1 MRKIKKNTHKLM
13 SMFLAVLMVFG
24 CFSAWPTQV
33 SAAESD
39 YEIYP
44 KPHLMEYQSGD
55 YVIHQ
60 NINIVYEDGID
71 EYTKARM
78 NEVLAIKKIN
88 ATISNEIKEDQTNI
102 LVGIKGSDGYV
113 DKHVSKNYTLKTSG
127 LYDKLDSYLLASDNG
142 TITVLGKDTD
152 AAFYGI
158 TSLYH
163 IFNQMDSYSI
173 RNFVMEDYADVA
185 SRGFIEGYYGN
196 PWSTEDRSE
205 LMKWG
210 GYYKLNSYF
219 YAPKDDPKH
228 NSKWRE
234 LYSDEEIET
243 KIKPLAQAGNES
255 KCRFVF
261 ALHPYMN
268 NAIRYNSEENYQ
280 ADLKVMQAKFAQVIE
295 AGVRQIAILADD
307 AGNVGGDNYIKTLKD
322 MTAWIKEMQKT
333 YPDLK
338 LTLPFCTQ
346 EYMGNGQ
353 GYYTNFPENVQI
365 VMTGGRV
372 WGEVSNNF
380 TTTFT
385 NNVGRGPYMWI
396 NWPCTDN
403 SKKHLIMGGYSTFLH
418 PGVDPNKIQGIV
430 LNPMQQSEPSKVAI
444 FGNAC
449 YSWNI
454 WETSEE
460 ADEIW
465 EDSFKYVDHNSAEVT
480 AASDALKELSKHMI
494 NQNMDSRVTPLQESV
509 ELKDRLNQFKTALN
523 SGNTI
528 SDDLFTDL
536 INEFTK
542 LQTAAKTYR
551 NEAGDTR
558 IKDQIIYWLD
568 CWDDTTEAAIA
579 LINGVKAVQD
589 GAENDQIWDLYAQ
602 GQAAFERS
610 KTHNFHYVDHDEYAE
625 VGVQHIVPFIKTM
638 EQYLSDVASSI
649 IDPSK
654 QVTKFITNRDDTPT
668 GAISNVFDNKANT
681 EIVYKNPNS
690 INEGTYVGV
699 SYTKAIDVDK
709 VIFRLGTN
717 SNSKDTF
724 AKSKVQFT
732 NDGKEWK
739 DLDGTIYNLPNEVV
753 LEDLELQNVKGIRMI
768 ATEAKSNTW
777 LGIRDIVVNPTDE
790 PIVDNDMGTLSID
803 KLSLQGGTLAKVTDG
818 DNSTFAHFAEDPY
831 KGGTIK
837 DYIPIDASLILT
849 FKNPKK
855 LGTINFVQDSKTD
868 KITKYALEYTIDGK
882 NWQEIAKYDGQAAVN
897 EDVSALNLTV
907 KAVRIRNLELNLQND
922 SAGFWWKVYDFS
934 VSNPAAI
941 EKTFMYTDT
950 WEVYKGTESNL
961 TDGDNTTALDFNTK
975 PGDTS
980 RVGDFIGWDFG
991 KTIQIGKVHAV
1002 IGGDRNAGDKWL
1014 KYSLQYSADGQDWT
1028 TYKSYE
1034 GVTNGKDVIDENL
1047 RGVEARYV
1055 RLVNNEQKNS
1065 WVIFSE
1071 FDVAQFDPIK
1081 DYDDT
1086 NVYTNTEYRLI
1097 TESKEDLTKL
1107 MYDEVITLTQGQ
1119 YIGVDLLRIKDISE
1133 IVVDMNK
1140 DNLTIETSKNALEW
1154 TTVKTKTSELPDA
1167 RYVRIINN
1175 TDSAITFNLNRFEV
1189 HSNELY
1195 APSLYE
1201 TTMGINSSWGVA
1213 EDSRNNGAAFDG
1225 NIDTTTEFA
1234 DLPQKGQYIIY
1245 DLGQERNISKIQ
1257 MFCQDSA
1264 VNYIR
1269 DADILISN
1277 DLENWTKVITIGD
1290 GVENKNDASVTCI
1303 NSDAGYKAS
1312 STYPNKVLVE
1322 GTADN
1327 VKARYLKILMTA
1339 TNNNRAVLFNEIVIN
1354 DGEYV
1359 PVSNDPTFESNAV
1372 EVQGFV
1378 PQNMFDGDLTTAY
1391 KPNTTDAGYITYTL
1405 SDNLDVKK
1413 INIVQKGTVS
1423 NAKVMALV
1431 MVGEEKQWV
1440 QVGTLSKS
1448 LNEIYLPFDMTYE
1461 LKIVW
1466 EANNIPT
1473 ISEIV
1478 RLNDDE
1484 FLPEL
1489 EALQKY
1495 VNSLN
1500 VDENNYTASSYAKY
1514 VSKLNQAN
1522 EVLSTASG
1530 DKKLIIKAYSE
1541 LQIAYTNLVTRGNA
1555 QLIKD
1560 ELNKIG
1566 ALVADDYTDSTWE
1579 ALQDKVNE
1587 ANTLL
1592 AKGEEELN
1600 VKEVA
1605 DMVNI
1610 LQVAKSNLI
1619 TKVSVSKEVLQNY
1632 IDTNELDNLDTS
1644 KYLTSTAT
1652 PFVDALKVAHDLIAS
1667 DDATVKQLED
1677 ALTALQETR
1686 AALVL
1691 KATADEINAINGLI
1705 DSYKENNYTA
1715 STWKEFVKVLTEVKD
1730 ALNDENSSEDIT
1742 ELTKTLKAAAEKLV
1756 ERGDLTDLNILLET
1770 AEALD
1775 ANRYTEESYNKLL
1788 DIIKTI
1794 KVELKDSSEMLQTDV
1809 DKLQAKL
1816 QAAIDALEIKPSVT
1830 PNEDGIING
1839 NTASDTTTSSKTGD
1853 DVVIGSFLVL
1863 GMLSIAGLWLYRKKE
1878 NC

>member
-1 MRKIKKNTHKLM
+1 ML
-13 SMFLAVLMVFG
+13 F
-24 CFSAWPTQV
+24 
-33 SAAESD
+33 
-39 YEIYP
+39 
-44 KPHLMEYQSGD
+44 
-55 YVIHQ
+55 
-60 NINIVYEDGID
+60 
-71 EYTKARM
+71 
-78 NEVLAIKKIN
+78 
-88 ATISNEIKEDQTNI
+88 
-102 LVGIKGSDGYV
+102 
-113 DKHVSKNYTLKTSG
+113 
-127 LYDKLDSYLLASDNG
+127 
-142 TITVLGKDTD
+142 
-152 AAFYGI
+152 
-158 TSLYH
+158 
-163 IFNQMDSYSI
+163 
-173 RNFVMEDYADVA
+173 
-185 SRGFIEGYYGN
+185 
-196 PWSTEDRSE
+196 RS
-205 LMKWG
+205 
-210 GYYKLNSYF
+210 
-219 YAPKDDPKH
+219 
-228 NSKWRE
+228 
-234 LYSDEEIET
+234 
-243 KIKPLAQAGNES
+243 
-255 KCRFVF
+255 
-261 ALHPYMN
+261 
-268 NAIRYNSEENYQ
+268 
-280 ADLKVMQAKFAQVIE
+280 
-295 AGVRQIAILADD
+295 
-307 AGNVGGDNYIKTLKD
+307 
-322 MTAWIKEMQKT
+322 
-333 YPDLK
+333 
-338 LTLPFCTQ
+338 
-346 EYMGNGQ
+346 
-353 GYYTNFPENVQI
+353 
-365 VMTGGRV
+365 
-372 WGEVSNNF
+372 
-380 TTTFT
+380 
-385 NNVGRGPYMWI
+385 
-396 NWPCTDN
+396 
-403 SKKHLIMGGYSTFLH
+403 
-418 PGVDPNKIQGIV
+418 
-430 LNPMQQSEPSKVAI
+430 
-444 FGNAC
+444 
-449 YSWNI
+449 
-454 WETSEE
+454 
-460 ADEIW
+460 
-465 EDSFKYVDHNSAEVT
+465 
-480 AASDALKELSKHMI
+480 
-494 NQNMDSRVTPLQESV
+494 
-509 ELKDRLNQFKTALN
+509 
-523 SGNTI
+523 
-528 SDDLFTDL
+528 
-536 INEFTK
+536 
-542 LQTAAKTYR
+542 
-551 NEAGDTR
+551 
-558 IKDQIIYWLD
+558 
-568 CWDDTTEAAIA
+568 
-579 LINGVKAVQD
+579 
-589 GAENDQIWDLYAQ
+589 
-602 GQAAFERS
+602 
-610 KTHNFHYVDHDEYAE
+610 
-625 VGVQHIVPFIKTM
+625 
-638 EQYLSDVASSI
+638 
-649 IDPSK
+649 
-654 QVTKFITNRDDTPT
+654 
-668 GAISNVFDNKANT
+668 
-681 EIVYKNPNS
+681 
-690 INEGTYVGV
+690 
-699 SYTKAIDVDK
+699 
-709 VIFRLGTN
+709 
-717 SNSKDTF
+717 
-724 AKSKVQFT
+724 
-732 NDGKEWK
+732 
-739 DLDGTIYNLPNEVV
+739 
-753 LEDLELQNVKGIRMI
+753 
-768 ATEAKSNTW
+768 
-777 LGIRDIVVNPTDE
+777 
-790 PIVDNDMGTLSID
+790 
-803 KLSLQGGTLAKVTDG
+803 
-818 DNSTFAHFAEDPY
+818 
-831 KGGTIK
+831 
-837 DYIPIDASLILT
+837 
-849 FKNPKK
+849 
-855 LGTINFVQDSKTD
+855 
-868 KITKYALEYTIDGK
+868 
-882 NWQEIAKYDGQAAVN
+882 
-897 EDVSALNLTV
+897 
-907 KAVRIRNLELNLQND
+907 
-922 SAGFWWKVYDFS
+922 
-934 VSNPAAI
+934 
-941 EKTFMYTDT
+941 
-950 WEVYKGTESNL
+950 
-961 TDGDNTTALDFNTK
+961 
-975 PGDTS
+975 
-980 RVGDFIGWDFG
+980 
-991 KTIQIGKVHAV
+991 
-1002 IGGDRNAGDKWL
+1002 
-1014 KYSLQYSADGQDWT
+1014 
-1028 TYKSYE
+1028 
-1034 GVTNGKDVIDENL
+1034 
-1047 RGVEARYV
+1047 
-1055 RLVNNEQKNS
+1055 
-1065 WVIFSE
+1065 
-1071 FDVAQFDPIK
+1071 
-1081 DYDDT
+1081 
-1086 NVYTNTEYRLI
+1086 
-1097 TESKEDLTKL
+1097 
-1107 MYDEVITLTQGQ
+1107 
-1119 YIGVDLLRIKDISE
+1119 
-1133 IVVDMNK
+1133 
-1140 DNLTIETSKNALEW
+1140 
-1154 TTVKTKTSELPDA
+1154 
-1167 RYVRIINN
+1167 
-1175 TDSAITFNLNRFEV
+1175 
-1189 HSNELY
+1189 
-1195 APSLYE
+1195 
-1201 TTMGINSSWGVA
+1201 
-1213 EDSRNNGAAFDG
+1213 
-1225 NIDTTTEFA
+1225 
-1234 DLPQKGQYIIY
+1234 
-1245 DLGQERNISKIQ
+1245 
-1257 MFCQDSA
+1257 
-1264 VNYIR
+1264 
-1269 DADILISN
+1269 
-1277 DLENWTKVITIGD
+1277 
-1290 GVENKNDASVTCI
+1290 CI

-1730 ALNDENSSEDIT
+1730 ALNDENSSEDIA

>member
-1 MRKIKKNTHKLM
+1 
-13 SMFLAVLMVFG
+13 
-24 CFSAWPTQV
+24 
-33 SAAESD
+33 
-39 YEIYP
+39 
-44 KPHLMEYQSGD
+44 
-55 YVIHQ
+55 
-60 NINIVYEDGID
+60 
-71 EYTKARM
+71 
-78 NEVLAIKKIN
+78 
-88 ATISNEIKEDQTNI
+88 
-102 LVGIKGSDGYV
+102 
-113 DKHVSKNYTLKTSG
+113 
-127 LYDKLDSYLLASDNG
+127 
-142 TITVLGKDTD
+142 
-152 AAFYGI
+152 
-158 TSLYH
+158 
-163 IFNQMDSYSI
+163 
-173 RNFVMEDYADVA
+173 
-185 SRGFIEGYYGN
+185 
-196 PWSTEDRSE
+196 
-205 LMKWG
+205 
-210 GYYKLNSYF
+210 
-219 YAPKDDPKH
+219 
-228 NSKWRE
+228 
-234 LYSDEEIET
+234 
-243 KIKPLAQAGNES
+243 
-255 KCRFVF
+255 
-261 ALHPYMN
+261 
-268 NAIRYNSEENYQ
+268 
-280 ADLKVMQAKFAQVIE
+280 
-295 AGVRQIAILADD
+295 
-307 AGNVGGDNYIKTLKD
+307 
-322 MTAWIKEMQKT
+322 
-333 YPDLK
+333 
-338 LTLPFCTQ
+338 
-346 EYMGNGQ
+346 
-353 GYYTNFPENVQI
+353 
-365 VMTGGRV
+365 
-372 WGEVSNNF
+372 
-380 TTTFT
+380 
-385 NNVGRGPYMWI
+385 
-396 NWPCTDN
+396 
-403 SKKHLIMGGYSTFLH
+403 
-418 PGVDPNKIQGIV
+418 
-430 LNPMQQSEPSKVAI
+430 
-444 FGNAC
+444 
-449 YSWNI
+449 
-454 WETSEE
+454 
-460 ADEIW
+460 
-465 EDSFKYVDHNSAEVT
+465 
-480 AASDALKELSKHMI
+480 
-494 NQNMDSRVTPLQESV
+494 
-509 ELKDRLNQFKTALN
+509 
-523 SGNTI
+523 
-528 SDDLFTDL
+528 
-536 INEFTK
+536 
-542 LQTAAKTYR
+542 
-551 NEAGDTR
+551 
-558 IKDQIIYWLD
+558 
-568 CWDDTTEAAIA
+568 
-579 LINGVKAVQD
+579 
-589 GAENDQIWDLYAQ
+589 
-602 GQAAFERS
+602 
-610 KTHNFHYVDHDEYAE
+610 
-625 VGVQHIVPFIKTM
+625 
-638 EQYLSDVASSI
+638 
-649 IDPSK
+649 
-654 QVTKFITNRDDTPT
+654 
-668 GAISNVFDNKANT
+668 
-681 EIVYKNPNS
+681 
-690 INEGTYVGV
+690 
-699 SYTKAIDVDK
+699 
-709 VIFRLGTN
+709 
-717 SNSKDTF
+717 
-724 AKSKVQFT
+724 
-732 NDGKEWK
+732 
-739 DLDGTIYNLPNEVV
+739 
-753 LEDLELQNVKGIRMI
+753 
-768 ATEAKSNTW
+768 
-777 LGIRDIVVNPTDE
+777 
-790 PIVDNDMGTLSID
+790 
-803 KLSLQGGTLAKVTDG
+803 
-818 DNSTFAHFAEDPY
+818 
-831 KGGTIK
+831 
-837 DYIPIDASLILT
+837 
-849 FKNPKK
+849 
-855 LGTINFVQDSKTD
+855 
-868 KITKYALEYTIDGK
+868 
-882 NWQEIAKYDGQAAVN
+882 
-897 EDVSALNLTV
+897 
-907 KAVRIRNLELNLQND
+907 
-922 SAGFWWKVYDFS
+922 
-934 VSNPAAI
+934 
-941 EKTFMYTDT
+941 
-950 WEVYKGTESNL
+950 
-961 TDGDNTTALDFNTK
+961 
-975 PGDTS
+975 
-980 RVGDFIGWDFG
+980 
-991 KTIQIGKVHAV
+991 
-1002 IGGDRNAGDKWL
+1002 
-1014 KYSLQYSADGQDWT
+1014 
-1028 TYKSYE
+1028 
-1034 GVTNGKDVIDENL
+1034 
-1047 RGVEARYV
+1047 
-1055 RLVNNEQKNS
+1055 
-1065 WVIFSE
+1065 
-1071 FDVAQFDPIK
+1071 
-1081 DYDDT
+1081 
-1086 NVYTNTEYRLI
+1086 
-1097 TESKEDLTKL
+1097 
-1107 MYDEVITLTQGQ
+1107 
-1119 YIGVDLLRIKDISE
+1119 
-1133 IVVDMNK
+1133 
-1140 DNLTIETSKNALEW
+1140 
-1154 TTVKTKTSELPDA
+1154 
-1167 RYVRIINN
+1167 
-1175 TDSAITFNLNRFEV
+1175 
-1189 HSNELY
+1189 
-1195 APSLYE
+1195 
-1201 TTMGINSSWGVA
+1201 MGINSSWGVA

-1500 VDENNYTASSYAKY
+1500 VDENNYTASSYGKY

-1541 LQIAYTNLVTRGNA
+1541 LQIAYTNLVTRGNV

-1730 ALNDENSSEDIT
+1730 ALNDENSSEDIA

>member
-1 MRKIKKNTHKLM
+1 
-13 SMFLAVLMVFG
+13 
-24 CFSAWPTQV
+24 
-33 SAAESD
+33 
-39 YEIYP
+39 
-44 KPHLMEYQSGD
+44 
-55 YVIHQ
+55 
-60 NINIVYEDGID
+60 
-71 EYTKARM
+71 
-78 NEVLAIKKIN
+78 
-88 ATISNEIKEDQTNI
+88 
-102 LVGIKGSDGYV
+102 
-113 DKHVSKNYTLKTSG
+113 
-127 LYDKLDSYLLASDNG
+127 
-142 TITVLGKDTD
+142 
-152 AAFYGI
+152 
-158 TSLYH
+158 
-163 IFNQMDSYSI
+163 
-173 RNFVMEDYADVA
+173 
-185 SRGFIEGYYGN
+185 
-196 PWSTEDRSE
+196 
-205 LMKWG
+205 
-210 GYYKLNSYF
+210 
-219 YAPKDDPKH
+219 
-228 NSKWRE
+228 
-234 LYSDEEIET
+234 
-243 KIKPLAQAGNES
+243 
-255 KCRFVF
+255 
-261 ALHPYMN
+261 
-268 NAIRYNSEENYQ
+268 
-280 ADLKVMQAKFAQVIE
+280 
-295 AGVRQIAILADD
+295 
-307 AGNVGGDNYIKTLKD
+307 
-322 MTAWIKEMQKT
+322 
-333 YPDLK
+333 
-338 LTLPFCTQ
+338 
-346 EYMGNGQ
+346 
-353 GYYTNFPENVQI
+353 
-365 VMTGGRV
+365 
-372 WGEVSNNF
+372 
-380 TTTFT
+380 
-385 NNVGRGPYMWI
+385 
-396 NWPCTDN
+396 
-403 SKKHLIMGGYSTFLH
+403 
-418 PGVDPNKIQGIV
+418 
-430 LNPMQQSEPSKVAI
+430 
-444 FGNAC
+444 
-449 YSWNI
+449 
-454 WETSEE
+454 
-460 ADEIW
+460 
-465 EDSFKYVDHNSAEVT
+465 
-480 AASDALKELSKHMI
+480 
-494 NQNMDSRVTPLQESV
+494 
-509 ELKDRLNQFKTALN
+509 
-523 SGNTI
+523 
-528 SDDLFTDL
+528 
-536 INEFTK
+536 
-542 LQTAAKTYR
+542 
-551 NEAGDTR
+551 
-558 IKDQIIYWLD
+558 
-568 CWDDTTEAAIA
+568 
-579 LINGVKAVQD
+579 
-589 GAENDQIWDLYAQ
+589 
-602 GQAAFERS
+602 
-610 KTHNFHYVDHDEYAE
+610 
-625 VGVQHIVPFIKTM
+625 
-638 EQYLSDVASSI
+638 
-649 IDPSK
+649 
-654 QVTKFITNRDDTPT
+654 
-668 GAISNVFDNKANT
+668 
-681 EIVYKNPNS
+681 
-690 INEGTYVGV
+690 
-699 SYTKAIDVDK
+699 
-709 VIFRLGTN
+709 
-717 SNSKDTF
+717 
-724 AKSKVQFT
+724 
-732 NDGKEWK
+732 
-739 DLDGTIYNLPNEVV
+739 
-753 LEDLELQNVKGIRMI
+753 
-768 ATEAKSNTW
+768 
-777 LGIRDIVVNPTDE
+777 
-790 PIVDNDMGTLSID
+790 
-803 KLSLQGGTLAKVTDG
+803 
-818 DNSTFAHFAEDPY
+818 
-831 KGGTIK
+831 
-837 DYIPIDASLILT
+837 
-849 FKNPKK
+849 
-855 LGTINFVQDSKTD
+855 
-868 KITKYALEYTIDGK
+868 
-882 NWQEIAKYDGQAAVN
+882 
-897 EDVSALNLTV
+897 
-907 KAVRIRNLELNLQND
+907 
-922 SAGFWWKVYDFS
+922 
-934 VSNPAAI
+934 
-941 EKTFMYTDT
+941 
-950 WEVYKGTESNL
+950 
-961 TDGDNTTALDFNTK
+961 
-975 PGDTS
+975 
-980 RVGDFIGWDFG
+980 
-991 KTIQIGKVHAV
+991 
-1002 IGGDRNAGDKWL
+1002 
-1014 KYSLQYSADGQDWT
+1014 
-1028 TYKSYE
+1028 
-1034 GVTNGKDVIDENL
+1034 
-1047 RGVEARYV
+1047 
-1055 RLVNNEQKNS
+1055 
-1065 WVIFSE
+1065 
-1071 FDVAQFDPIK
+1071 
-1081 DYDDT
+1081 
-1086 NVYTNTEYRLI
+1086 
-1097 TESKEDLTKL
+1097 
-1107 MYDEVITLTQGQ
+1107 
-1119 YIGVDLLRIKDISE
+1119 
-1133 IVVDMNK
+1133 
-1140 DNLTIETSKNALEW
+1140 
-1154 TTVKTKTSELPDA
+1154 
-1167 RYVRIINN
+1167 
-1175 TDSAITFNLNRFEV
+1175 
-1189 HSNELY
+1189 
-1195 APSLYE
+1195 
-1201 TTMGINSSWGVA
+1201 MGINSSWGVA

-1541 LQIAYTNLVTRGNA
+1541 LQIAYTNLITRGNA

-1730 ALNDENSSEDIT
+1730 ALNDENSSEDIA

>member
-1 MRKIKKNTHKLM
+1 
-13 SMFLAVLMVFG
+13 
-24 CFSAWPTQV
+24 
-33 SAAESD
+33 
-39 YEIYP
+39 
-44 KPHLMEYQSGD
+44 
-55 YVIHQ
+55 
-60 NINIVYEDGID
+60 
-71 EYTKARM
+71 
-78 NEVLAIKKIN
+78 
-88 ATISNEIKEDQTNI
+88 
-102 LVGIKGSDGYV
+102 
-113 DKHVSKNYTLKTSG
+113 
-127 LYDKLDSYLLASDNG
+127 
-142 TITVLGKDTD
+142 
-152 AAFYGI
+152 
-158 TSLYH
+158 
-163 IFNQMDSYSI
+163 
-173 RNFVMEDYADVA
+173 
-185 SRGFIEGYYGN
+185 
-196 PWSTEDRSE
+196 
-205 LMKWG
+205 
-210 GYYKLNSYF
+210 
-219 YAPKDDPKH
+219 
-228 NSKWRE
+228 
-234 LYSDEEIET
+234 
-243 KIKPLAQAGNES
+243 
-255 KCRFVF
+255 
-261 ALHPYMN
+261 
-268 NAIRYNSEENYQ
+268 
-280 ADLKVMQAKFAQVIE
+280 
-295 AGVRQIAILADD
+295 
-307 AGNVGGDNYIKTLKD
+307 
-322 MTAWIKEMQKT
+322 
-333 YPDLK
+333 
-338 LTLPFCTQ
+338 
-346 EYMGNGQ
+346 
-353 GYYTNFPENVQI
+353 
-365 VMTGGRV
+365 
-372 WGEVSNNF
+372 
-380 TTTFT
+380 
-385 NNVGRGPYMWI
+385 
-396 NWPCTDN
+396 
-403 SKKHLIMGGYSTFLH
+403 
-418 PGVDPNKIQGIV
+418 
-430 LNPMQQSEPSKVAI
+430 
-444 FGNAC
+444 
-449 YSWNI
+449 
-454 WETSEE
+454 
-460 ADEIW
+460 
-465 EDSFKYVDHNSAEVT
+465 
-480 AASDALKELSKHMI
+480 
-494 NQNMDSRVTPLQESV
+494 
-509 ELKDRLNQFKTALN
+509 
-523 SGNTI
+523 
-528 SDDLFTDL
+528 
-536 INEFTK
+536 
-542 LQTAAKTYR
+542 
-551 NEAGDTR
+551 
-558 IKDQIIYWLD
+558 
-568 CWDDTTEAAIA
+568 
-579 LINGVKAVQD
+579 
-589 GAENDQIWDLYAQ
+589 
-602 GQAAFERS
+602 
-610 KTHNFHYVDHDEYAE
+610 
-625 VGVQHIVPFIKTM
+625 
-638 EQYLSDVASSI
+638 
-649 IDPSK
+649 
-654 QVTKFITNRDDTPT
+654 
-668 GAISNVFDNKANT
+668 
-681 EIVYKNPNS
+681 
-690 INEGTYVGV
+690 
-699 SYTKAIDVDK
+699 
-709 VIFRLGTN
+709 
-717 SNSKDTF
+717 
-724 AKSKVQFT
+724 
-732 NDGKEWK
+732 
-739 DLDGTIYNLPNEVV
+739 
-753 LEDLELQNVKGIRMI
+753 
-768 ATEAKSNTW
+768 
-777 LGIRDIVVNPTDE
+777 
-790 PIVDNDMGTLSID
+790 
-803 KLSLQGGTLAKVTDG
+803 
-818 DNSTFAHFAEDPY
+818 
-831 KGGTIK
+831 
-837 DYIPIDASLILT
+837 
-849 FKNPKK
+849 
-855 LGTINFVQDSKTD
+855 
-868 KITKYALEYTIDGK
+868 
-882 NWQEIAKYDGQAAVN
+882 
-897 EDVSALNLTV
+897 
-907 KAVRIRNLELNLQND
+907 
-922 SAGFWWKVYDFS
+922 
-934 VSNPAAI
+934 
-941 EKTFMYTDT
+941 
-950 WEVYKGTESNL
+950 
-961 TDGDNTTALDFNTK
+961 
-975 PGDTS
+975 
-980 RVGDFIGWDFG
+980 
-991 KTIQIGKVHAV
+991 
-1002 IGGDRNAGDKWL
+1002 
-1014 KYSLQYSADGQDWT
+1014 
-1028 TYKSYE
+1028 
-1034 GVTNGKDVIDENL
+1034 
-1047 RGVEARYV
+1047 
-1055 RLVNNEQKNS
+1055 
-1065 WVIFSE
+1065 
-1071 FDVAQFDPIK
+1071 
-1081 DYDDT
+1081 
-1086 NVYTNTEYRLI
+1086 
-1097 TESKEDLTKL
+1097 
-1107 MYDEVITLTQGQ
+1107 
-1119 YIGVDLLRIKDISE
+1119 
-1133 IVVDMNK
+1133 
-1140 DNLTIETSKNALEW
+1140 
-1154 TTVKTKTSELPDA
+1154 
-1167 RYVRIINN
+1167 
-1175 TDSAITFNLNRFEV
+1175 
-1189 HSNELY
+1189 
-1195 APSLYE
+1195 
-1201 TTMGINSSWGVA
+1201 MGINSSWGVA

-1730 ALNDENSSEDIT
+1730 ALNDENSSEDIA

>member
-1 MRKIKKNTHKLM
+1 M
-13 SMFLAVLMVFG
+13 
-24 CFSAWPTQV
+24 
-33 SAAESD
+33 
-39 YEIYP
+39 
-44 KPHLMEYQSGD
+44 
-55 YVIHQ
+55 
-60 NINIVYEDGID
+60 
-71 EYTKARM
+71 
-78 NEVLAIKKIN
+78 
-88 ATISNEIKEDQTNI
+88 
-102 LVGIKGSDGYV
+102 
-113 DKHVSKNYTLKTSG
+113 
-127 LYDKLDSYLLASDNG
+127 
-142 TITVLGKDTD
+142 
-152 AAFYGI
+152 
-158 TSLYH
+158 
-163 IFNQMDSYSI
+163 
-173 RNFVMEDYADVA
+173 
-185 SRGFIEGYYGN
+185 
-196 PWSTEDRSE
+196 
-205 LMKWG
+205 
-210 GYYKLNSYF
+210 
-219 YAPKDDPKH
+219 
-228 NSKWRE
+228 
-234 LYSDEEIET
+234 
-243 KIKPLAQAGNES
+243 
-255 KCRFVF
+255 
-261 ALHPYMN
+261 
-268 NAIRYNSEENYQ
+268 
-280 ADLKVMQAKFAQVIE
+280 
-295 AGVRQIAILADD
+295 
-307 AGNVGGDNYIKTLKD
+307 
-322 MTAWIKEMQKT
+322 
-333 YPDLK
+333 
-338 LTLPFCTQ
+338 
-346 EYMGNGQ
+346 
-353 GYYTNFPENVQI
+353 
-365 VMTGGRV
+365 
-372 WGEVSNNF
+372 
-380 TTTFT
+380 
-385 NNVGRGPYMWI
+385 
-396 NWPCTDN
+396 
-403 SKKHLIMGGYSTFLH
+403 
-418 PGVDPNKIQGIV
+418 
-430 LNPMQQSEPSKVAI
+430 
-444 FGNAC
+444 
-449 YSWNI
+449 
-454 WETSEE
+454 
-460 ADEIW
+460 
-465 EDSFKYVDHNSAEVT
+465 
-480 AASDALKELSKHMI
+480 
-494 NQNMDSRVTPLQESV
+494 
-509 ELKDRLNQFKTALN
+509 
-523 SGNTI
+523 
-528 SDDLFTDL
+528 
-536 INEFTK
+536 
-542 LQTAAKTYR
+542 
-551 NEAGDTR
+551 
-558 IKDQIIYWLD
+558 
-568 CWDDTTEAAIA
+568 
-579 LINGVKAVQD
+579 
-589 GAENDQIWDLYAQ
+589 
-602 GQAAFERS
+602 
-610 KTHNFHYVDHDEYAE
+610 
-625 VGVQHIVPFIKTM
+625 
-638 EQYLSDVASSI
+638 
-649 IDPSK
+649 
-654 QVTKFITNRDDTPT
+654 
-668 GAISNVFDNKANT
+668 
-681 EIVYKNPNS
+681 
-690 INEGTYVGV
+690 
-699 SYTKAIDVDK
+699 
-709 VIFRLGTN
+709 
-717 SNSKDTF
+717 
-724 AKSKVQFT
+724 
-732 NDGKEWK
+732 
-739 DLDGTIYNLPNEVV
+739 
-753 LEDLELQNVKGIRMI
+753 
-768 ATEAKSNTW
+768 
-777 LGIRDIVVNPTDE
+777 
-790 PIVDNDMGTLSID
+790 
-803 KLSLQGGTLAKVTDG
+803 
-818 DNSTFAHFAEDPY
+818 
-831 KGGTIK
+831 
-837 DYIPIDASLILT
+837 
-849 FKNPKK
+849 
-855 LGTINFVQDSKTD
+855 
-868 KITKYALEYTIDGK
+868 
-882 NWQEIAKYDGQAAVN
+882 
-897 EDVSALNLTV
+897 
-907 KAVRIRNLELNLQND
+907 
-922 SAGFWWKVYDFS
+922 
-934 VSNPAAI
+934 
-941 EKTFMYTDT
+941 
-950 WEVYKGTESNL
+950 
-961 TDGDNTTALDFNTK
+961 
-975 PGDTS
+975 
-980 RVGDFIGWDFG
+980 
-991 KTIQIGKVHAV
+991 
-1002 IGGDRNAGDKWL
+1002 
-1014 KYSLQYSADGQDWT
+1014 
-1028 TYKSYE
+1028 
-1034 GVTNGKDVIDENL
+1034 
-1047 RGVEARYV
+1047 
-1055 RLVNNEQKNS
+1055 
-1065 WVIFSE
+1065 
-1071 FDVAQFDPIK
+1071 
-1081 DYDDT
+1081 
-1086 NVYTNTEYRLI
+1086 
-1097 TESKEDLTKL
+1097 
-1107 MYDEVITLTQGQ
+1107 
-1119 YIGVDLLRIKDISE
+1119 
-1133 IVVDMNK
+1133 
-1140 DNLTIETSKNALEW
+1140 
-1154 TTVKTKTSELPDA
+1154 
-1167 RYVRIINN
+1167 
-1175 TDSAITFNLNRFEV
+1175 
-1189 HSNELY
+1189 
-1195 APSLYE
+1195 
-1201 TTMGINSSWGVA
+1201 GVA

-1500 VDENNYTASSYAKY
+1500 VDENNYTASSYGKY

-1541 LQIAYTNLVTRGNA
+1541 LQIAYTNLVTRGNV

-1730 ALNDENSSEDIT
+1730 ALNDENSSEDIA